1 MEREAV
7 IRDLN
12 DRIETM
18 ARLHIVHGQH
28 LSEGFKNQKTDVEDL
43 VRKHN
48 VNVRKELDPHVNM
61 LYRRYFD

>member
-28 LSEGFKNQKTDVEDL
+28 LSEGFRAQKAHVENI
-43 VRKHN
+43 VREHN
-48 VNVRKELDPHVNM
+48 VNVRKELDPHVNL
-61 LYRRYFD
+61 LYKRYF